1 MSGQRII
8 LGIAALW
15 GLFGVV
21 LLAMGSHPPAATVLA
36 TGGSFLLF
44 HAAAVLAVNHSV
56 LLTGWRRA
64 LPVALLLT
72 GSGIFGLETF
82 IHGTT
87 GVLAF
92 QLFAPV
98 GGGLAILGWLA
109 LAIGA
114 FVPDKTHA

>member
-15 GLFGVV
+15 GMFGVIM
-21 LLAMGSHPPAATVLA
+21 LAMGSHPPAATVLA

-44 HAAAVLAVNHSV
+44 HAAAVLAINNSA
-56 LLTGWRRA
+56 LLAGWRRA
-64 LPVALLLT
+64 APVALLLT

-87 GVLAF
+87 GVLAL
-92 QLFAPV
+92 QMLAPV
-98 GGGLAILGWLA
+98 GGGVTILGWLV
-109 LAIGA
+109 LAVGA
-114 FVPDKTHA
+114 FLSEKV

>member
-1 MSGQRII
+1 MSGQRVI

-15 GLFGVV
+15 GLFGVI
-21 LLAMGSHPPAATVLA
+21 LLAMGSHPPAASVLA

-44 HAAAVLAVNHSV
+44 HAAAVLAINNTA
-56 LLTGWRRA
+56 LLSGWRRA

-72 GSGIFGLETF
+72 GSGIFGLETL

-87 GVLAF
+87 GILAF
-92 QLFAPV
+92 QMLAPV
-98 GGGLAILGWLA
+98 GGGVAILGWLV

-114 FVPDKTHA
+114 FMPDKA